1 MGEVS
6 YATARKI
13 RILNEQVGADWKDK
27 YPNRSID
34 AVYNEV
40 VGDIRKNL
48 FCKIAP
54 EVKEQV
60 DELVENYDMKM
71 AQLMERLIRAEHERW
86 LKRKGTYSKDLANE
100 YSENQ

>member
-1 MGEVS
+1 MSDVS

-13 RILNEQVGADWKDK
+13 RILTEKVGADWKEK

-40 VGDIRKNL
+40 VGDLRKNL
-48 FCKIAP
+48 FCKITP
-54 EVKEQV
+54 EAKKQV
-60 DELVENYDMKM
+60 EELVENYDMKM
-71 AQLMERLIRAEHERW
+71 AQLIEHLINSEHQRWQERT
-86 LKRKGTYSKDLANE
+86 GNYSKDLANE